1 MEIGKTNKWVWR
13 WRPTDN
19 DLVMVWCADVTGC
32 LTDAAEVTAP
42 VWRLWSQVTIPEI
55 PLKQNN
61 IPDIGCYAVDGRWR
75 YSCGE
80 HLHVSRYRPITAL
93 RAAPQPPSCQHP
105 SFVLTLVLKWFF
117 CLAALFVSSQLL
129 ICPHASRFDR
139 ICKNRFYIYAVKW
152 KAAHSLSALLSSL
165 WCAVFT
171 IGGGAWLTAD
181 GHQGA
186 IKNLFN
192 KDSDT

>member
-1 MEIGKTNKWVWR
+1 MEG

-61 IPDIGCYAVDGRWR
+61 ILDVGCYAVAPRRWPVQIQLWVR
-75 YSCGE
+75 VREVLANHSAAC
-80 HLHVSRYRPITAL
+80 SPTATIVP
-93 RAAPQPPSCQHP
+93 AS

-117 CLAALFVSSQLL
+117 CLAALFVSSELL
-129 ICPHASRFDR
+129 ICPQASRFDG
-139 ICKNRFYIYAVKW
+139 ICKNRFYIYTVKW
-152 KAAHSLSALLSSL
+152 DCSFIVSIA
-165 WCAVFT
+165 
-171 IGGGAWLTAD
+171 
-181 GHQGA
+181 
-186 IKNLFN
+186 
-192 KDSDT
+192 